1 MKKGSVSESK
11 EFCNTLKFLVMFK
24 NTAVSNFNVIDN
36 NKSLTYD
43 IKPHSVF
50 KDFFSNSV
58 HSF

>member
-1 MKKGSVSESK
+1 
-11 EFCNTLKFLVMFK
+11 MFK

-43 IKPHSVF
+43 IKPHPVF
-50 KDFFSNSV
+50 KDFLSNSV